1 MLSKTFSKYE
11 IRSHGIFNFA
21 SLPSSD
27 VGKFGCTKKLLWGDL
42 DKNEN
47 LQKRILLT
55 HGMIFDHFSL
65 AAILTEMNNLEWV
78 VHVFDPLG
86 SKN

>member
-1 MLSKTFSKYE
+1 MESLFLHRLLGAML
-11 IRSHGIFNFA
+11 GN
-21 SLPSSD
+21 LM
-27 VGKFGCTKKLLWGDL
+27 KFGCTKKLHWGDL

-65 AAILTEMNNLEWV
+65 AAIFTEMNNLEWV